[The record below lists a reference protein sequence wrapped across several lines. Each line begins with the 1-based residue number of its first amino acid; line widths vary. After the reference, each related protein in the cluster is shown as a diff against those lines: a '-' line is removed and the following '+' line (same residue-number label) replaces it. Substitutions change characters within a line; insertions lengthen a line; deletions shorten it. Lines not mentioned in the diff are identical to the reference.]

1 MNSMPVPWRP
11 AFPESSLWAAEYT
24 VTLPLIGELPCRT
37 TLMQTPTS
45 GTWVYSPGVGLADS
59 LQNTLGEEPLHLVA
73 PNSFHHLGLSEWS
86 TVYPQATTWVAPD
99 ARSRLRKF
107 GQEVQLLEAAK
118 LPKEIIVQVIPESR
132 AGEVWLLI
140 CEDAGWVWLVGDA
153 FFHLETAGH
162 WSNRLFDN
170 APGCKVS
177 RVFWW
182 GSLRNRMAYRQRVE
196 TLLEKHRP
204 HALIPCHGTSL
215 TGKAV
220 SEVMYHALSQRR

>member
-86 TVYPQATTWVAPD
+86 TVYPQATTWAAPE
-99 ARSRLRKF
+99 AWSRLR
-107 GQEVQLLEAAK
+107 
-118 LPKEIIVQVIPESR
+118 
-132 AGEVWLLI
+132 
-140 CEDAGWVWLVGDA
+140 
-153 FFHLETAGH
+153 
-162 WSNRLFDN
+162 
-170 APGCKVS
+170 
-177 RVFWW
+177 
-182 GSLRNRMAYRQRVE
+182 
-196 TLLEKHRP
+196 
-204 HALIPCHGTSL
+204 
-215 TGKAV
+215 
-220 SEVMYHALSQRR
+220 